1 MAERDQEKKLDEL
14 FESLKVFKDCNMG
27 EFVDIFGVK
36 HNPNLPLYAN
46 LYILKQYFDYYTML
60 DSILNRNALFATIG
74 MNFAYYY
81 SLRRILHP
89 DTHYFAR
96 FPRTA
101 LFYSIYIYGV
111 YLMSRGQFES

>member
-1 MAERDQEKKLDEL
+1 ME
-14 FESLKVFKDCNMG
+14 
-27 EFVDIFGVK
+27 EFTDIFGIRF
-36 HNPNLPLYAN
+36 NPNLPLFAN

-60 DSILNRNALFATIG
+60 DSQLNRNAMFATVG

-89 DTHYFAR
+89 DTFHFAR

-101 LFYSIYIYGV
+101 LFYGIYVYGV
-111 YLMSRGQFES
+111 YLLSKDKF